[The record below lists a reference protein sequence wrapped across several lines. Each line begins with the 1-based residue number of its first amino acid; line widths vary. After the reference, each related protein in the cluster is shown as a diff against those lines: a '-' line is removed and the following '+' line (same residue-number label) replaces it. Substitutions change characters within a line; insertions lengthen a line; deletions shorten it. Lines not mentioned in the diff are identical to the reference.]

1 MDKKVDTLKTIS
13 EYMVNLIK
21 AIEKAVE
28 YFQSGE
34 DRKGCELII
43 PITEGMQWMSDALMV
58 TKDIHK
64 QDVNLE
70 DMNEKLN
77 EIVEALE
84 NGDFVLI
91 GDLFQYELIP
101 MLEDIQ
107 KNINKVLSKEL

>member
-1 MDKKVDTLKTIS
+1 MDEKFDTLKTVN
-13 EYMVNLIK
+13 EYMMNLIK

-28 YFQSGE
+28 YFQEGE
-34 DRKGCELII
+34 DRKGCELIL

-70 DMNEKLN
+70 DMNEKLS

-84 NGDFVLI
+84 NGDFILI
-91 GDLFQYELIP
+91 GDLFQYELTP

-107 KNINKVLSKEL
+107 KNINKVLSS